1 MALVPGFDHDVFI
14 SYARV
19 DNRPLPGQQEGWVD
33 LFHKNL
39 NIMLAQRFGRA
50 DMVKIWWDER
60 MLDGSTVFDDS
71 IAKAIDRSA
80 VLLCLYSHGYAASDY
95 CKQELSQFSQKCMAE
110 PMGQQVGGRRR
121 VVNAML
127 SNLAHQ
133 QWPEGLRGTT
143 GFKFHDATTPDDPGD
158 PLDPTVIDFR
168 EQLRDLRDAVWYI
181 LSDMSKGT
189 APASAPAKDPRPND
203 KDTFTIY
210 LGEVADT
217 LRTPR
222 KRIISDLE
230 KKGFRVLAGV
240 PPPDE
245 VAAHEKATMDAVEN
259 ADLTVHLLDG
269 YPGRDIVGAPDLWYP
284 QRQAEIALASDR
296 PQMIWLPDEVDLAN
310 IEDVPYRLFLENLEN
325 GKASSKSVEFVRG
338 KQSAIVQGILDMSAQ
353 IKAEQAAQRSISKQ
367 LSVLVDTHYNDQLH
381 ALELSRSLIENRIQ
395 PFINPQDDDPRKN
408 MSILG
413 DRLSQIQKLIFLYG
427 SVSKDWLLERIN
439 VALQLIINNKYPID
453 DLYVYMAP
461 PFKDR
466 NDIEV
471 AQRFLR
477 LNVVDSSAVVDGT
490 VMRKFVQE
498 LNATST

>member
-1 MALVPGFDHDVFI
+1 
-14 SYARV
+14 
-19 DNRPLPGQQEGWVD
+19 
-33 LFHKNL
+33 
-39 NIMLAQRFGRA
+39 
-50 DMVKIWWDER
+50 
-60 MLDGSTVFDDS
+60 
-71 IAKAIDRSA
+71 
-80 VLLCLYSHGYAASDY
+80 
-95 CKQELSQFSQKCMAE
+95 
-110 PMGQQVGGRRR
+110 
-121 VVNAML
+121 
-127 SNLAHQ
+127 
-133 QWPEGLRGTT
+133 
-143 GFKFHDATTPDDPGD
+143 
-158 PLDPTVIDFR
+158 
-168 EQLRDLRDAVWYI
+168 
-181 LSDMSKGT
+181 
-189 APASAPAKDPRPND
+189 
-203 KDTFTIY
+203 
-210 LGEVADT
+210 
-217 LRTPR
+217 
-222 KRIISDLE
+222 
-230 KKGFRVLAGV
+230 
-240 PPPDE
+240 
-245 VAAHEKATMDAVEN
+245 MDAVEN